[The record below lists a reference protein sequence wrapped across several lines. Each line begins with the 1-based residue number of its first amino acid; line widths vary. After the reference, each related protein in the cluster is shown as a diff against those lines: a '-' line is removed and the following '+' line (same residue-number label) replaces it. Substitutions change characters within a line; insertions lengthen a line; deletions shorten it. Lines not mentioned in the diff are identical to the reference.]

1 MLERFASL
9 RDLPSKA
16 RRAWRQTRAYALR
29 TWRNPQK
36 RERIKATAT
45 FAFIAA
51 FTVVSLDHLITGG
64 TDWNPDGGQAY
75 AMEISQSFAQPVAPQ
90 VQTAELTSLAPAF
103 AEVEETAPVDYSYT
117 TETLLGGPDADLPT
131 YRPFADGFTDAA
143 DKPVTEDYAG
153 AASAAVT
160 GSKATSGN

>member
-1 MLERFASL
+1 MIERFASL

-16 RRAWRQTRAYALR
+16 HRAWRQTRAYALR
-29 TWRNPQK
+29 TWRNPEK
-36 RERIKATAT
+36 RERIKATTT

-75 AMEISQSFAQPVAPQ
+75 AMEVSRSFAQPVAPQ
-90 VQTAELTSLAPAF
+90 VQTAELTSLAPVL
-103 AEVEETAPVDYSYT
+103 AETEEPEPVDYSYT
-117 TETLLGGPDADLPT
+117 TETLLGGPDTELPT

-143 DKPVTEDYAG
+143 DKALTADYAG

-160 GSKATSGN
+160 GSKAAPAN